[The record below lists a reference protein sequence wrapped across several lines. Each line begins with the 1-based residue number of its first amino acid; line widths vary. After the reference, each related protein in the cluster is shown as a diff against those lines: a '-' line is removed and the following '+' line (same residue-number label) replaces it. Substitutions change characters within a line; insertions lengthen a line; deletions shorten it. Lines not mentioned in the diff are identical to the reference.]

1 MLHLRVSI
9 LNTLYFVL
17 NTHITNRNTILK
29 QAIIPTNIFSTQ
41 VVCLHKEQINML
53 LVLSPAKTLDFET
66 PCDKEQSYPKFQKE
80 ALELIGVLKEKSP
93 EDIQELMDLSENLA
107 ELNVDRY
114 RKFAK
119 SKNSKRAKQAVY
131 AFQGDVY
138 QGLEAE
144 ALSDEDISYAQ
155 DRLRIL
161 SGLYGILKPLDLIQP
176 YRLEMG
182 TRLAFDDYT
191 TLYNYWADKLSIELN
206 KQSSKLKEKTLVNLA
221 SQEYFKAVDIKA
233 LKMNVVDVEFL
244 DNKNGNYK
252 IISFWAKKARGLM
265 AQYIIKNRIETIE
278 GLQAFDS
285 EGYLFDSESSTDSK
299 LIFKRG

>member
-1 MLHLRVSI
+1 
-9 LNTLYFVL
+9 
-17 NTHITNRNTILK
+17 
-29 QAIIPTNIFSTQ
+29 
-41 VVCLHKEQINML
+41 ML

-144 ALSDEDISYAQ
+144 ALSDEDILYAQ

-206 KQSSKLKEKTLVNLA
+206 KQSKKLKENTLVNLA
-221 SQEYFKAVDIKA
+221 SQEYFKAVDLKA

-244 DNKNGNYK
+244 DNKNGTYK

-285 EGYLFDSESSTDSK
+285 EGYLFDSESSTDNK

>member
-1 MLHLRVSI
+1 
-9 LNTLYFVL
+9 
-17 NTHITNRNTILK
+17 
-29 QAIIPTNIFSTQ
+29 
-41 VVCLHKEQINML
+41 ML

-66 PCDKEQSYPKFQKE
+66 PCDKEQTYPKFQKE

-144 ALSDEDISYAQ
+144 ELSDEDILYAQ

-206 KQSSKLKEKTLVNLA
+206 KQSKKLKEKTLVNLA
-221 SQEYFKAVDIKA
+221 SQEYFKAVDLKS

-244 DNKNGNYK
+244 DNKNGTYK

-278 GLQAFDS
+278 GLQAFDT
-285 EGYLFDSESSTDSK
+285 EGYLFDSESSTDNK

>member
-1 MLHLRVSI
+1 
-9 LNTLYFVL
+9 
-17 NTHITNRNTILK
+17 
-29 QAIIPTNIFSTQ
+29 
-41 VVCLHKEQINML
+41 ML

-66 PCDKEQSYPKFQKE
+66 PCDKEHSYPKFQKE

-206 KQSSKLKEKTLVNLA
+206 KQSKKLKEKTLVNLA
-221 SQEYFKAVDIKA
+221 SQEYFKAVDLKA

-244 DNKNGNYK
+244 DNKNGTYK
-252 IISFWAKKARGLM
+252 IIFFWKITNTFFNICVLW
-265 AQYIIKNRIETIE
+265 T
-278 GLQAFDS
+278 
-285 EGYLFDSESSTDSK
+285 
-299 LIFKRG
+299 